1 MNTLKYSIAMLAAGG
16 ALGAAATATAKT
28 EVYDYSGLGPVQD
41 VDIMGSTQYEY
52 GFDPITSASEF
63 KTYGTDA
70 YLGSYSETMSAPASD
85 TYDPMAAK
93 QTTAVK
99 DTSTGV
105 VIPTYQGDSYLNLRF
120 AIDGT
125 TYYGTADFQT
135 TSGNDVVLHSIT
147 YNSAAPEPS
156 TWALLIAGV
165 GLSGAALRRGRRES
179 ALAA

>member
-16 ALGAAATATAKT
+16 ALGAAASASAETV
-28 EVYDYSGLGPVQD
+28 VYDYSGLDLVQN
-41 VDIMGSTQYEY
+41 VDIMGSTQYQY
-52 GFDPITSASEF
+52 GFDPLTSSSEF
-63 KTYGTDA
+63 KTFGSEA
-70 YLGSYSETMSAPASD
+70 NLGSYSDTMSSPTSD
-85 TYDPMAAK
+85 TYGANTK

-99 DTSTGV
+99 DTNGNV
-105 VIPTYQGDSYLNLRF
+105 VPAYQGDSYLNLRF

-125 TYYGTADFQT
+125 TYYGTADFKT
-135 TSGNDVVLHSIT
+135 MGEDVTLHAIT

-165 GLSGAALRRGRRES
+165 GLSGAALRRGRRQP

>member
-16 ALGAAATATAKT
+16 ALGAAATASAAT
-28 EVYDYSGLGPVQD
+28 EVYDYSGKDIAQD
-41 VDIMGSTQYEY
+41 VDIMGSTQYTY
-52 GFDPITSASEF
+52 GLDPLTSNSEF
-63 KTYGTDA
+63 KVSGADA

-85 TYDPMAAK
+85 TYDAANVK

-99 DTSTGV
+99 DTSSGV
-105 VIPTYQGDSYLNLRF
+105 FVPTYQGDSYLNLRF

-125 TYYGTADFQT
+125 TYYGTADFKT
-135 TSGNDVVLHSIT
+135 NADDVTLHSIT

-165 GLSGAALRRGRRES
+165 GLSGAALRRGRRQA